1 MTVPQGLPILPGTY
15 RTSDHIK
22 IGDTSIAARSIFKE
36 QPMTRLLNA
45 NLHPWDSLLR
55 YARLT
60 IAGVR
65 DILRDTVKNYESN
78 GDTNQAAAIS
88 LYAIL
93 SIIPLFI
100 LTVLVAGKFFGT
112 YPNIQQEI
120 LEGIRE
126 LHPYF
131 SEDLLDQLGR
141 IDEKKNVL
149 GWVGIITLIW
159 FSSMIFSAI
168 ETAFNLIFRAK
179 SYRNY
184 IPSKLLAI
192 AMIPMMWA
200 VGIASVGVTSVTA
213 ILAQQPTIFKGE
225 ILIIHSFFFRYALP
239 YLITVLFFTIVYKV
253 IPPVRISWWSALIGS
268 AIFSVLMEMAKHF
281 FGWYVSHYTSY
292 NVIFGSL
299 QTVVILVI
307 WVFYMALILLFCAE
321 IISSY
326 QRRDMILLEKALLKP
341 GTDRAATDEQ
351 LFRKFGHIYPKE
363 EYIFKEG
370 DPGREMYYILNGR
383 VRLEKRAGQVKKV
396 IAELE
401 PGAYFGEMSALIDAP
416 RTASAIASEAC
427 HLAAIDGDTFRHLI
441 RESGEMSLF
450 MLKEFSRRIKNTNAA
465 LEELTQEWIK
475 LMAVLY
481 FFKEWPLEAGRIP
494 AVELAGYTGKDPIDI
509 AEVLKDLRDEGV
521 IVLQEG
527 QVTGFIKEKAW
538 DILSRHVFG

>member
-1 MTVPQGLPILPGTY
+1 
-15 RTSDHIK
+15 
-22 IGDTSIAARSIFKE
+22 
-36 QPMTRLLNA
+36 MTRLYNV
-45 NLHPWDSLLR
+45 NLHPLDSLLR
-55 YARLT
+55 HARLT
-60 IAGVR
+60 VAGVR

-78 GDTNQAAAIS
+78 GDTNQAAAIA

-100 LTVLVAGKFFGT
+100 LTILMAGQFFGT
-112 YPNIQQEI
+112 YPNVQHDIT
-120 LEGIRE
+120 EGIRK
-126 LHPYF
+126 LYPYF
-131 SEDLLDQLGR
+131 AGDLLDQLGR

-159 FSSMIFSAI
+159 FSSMIFGAI

-184 IPSKLLAI
+184 VLSKLLAL

-239 YLITVLFFTIVYKV
+239 YLVTVLFFTIVYKV

-268 AIFSVLMEMAKHF
+268 AIFSALMEMAKHF
-281 FGWYVSHYTSY
+281 FGWYVSNYTSY
-292 NVIFGSL
+292 DVIFGSL

-307 WVFYMALILLFCAE
+307 WVFFMALILLLCAE
-321 IISSY
+321 IISSF

-341 GTDRAATDEQ
+341 GEDRAATDER
-351 LFRKFGHIYPKE
+351 LFRKFGRIYPKE
-363 EYIFKEG
+363 EYIFREG
-370 DPGREMYYILNGR
+370 DAGREMYYIFNGR
-383 VRLEKRAGQVKKV
+383 VRLEKRTGQVKKV

-416 RTASAIASEAC
+416 RAASAIASEAC

-450 MLKEFSRRIKNTNAA
+450 MLKEFSRRIKTMNAA

-481 FFKEWPLEAGRIP
+481 FFKEWPLKAGQTP

-509 AEVLKDLRDEGV
+509 DEVLKDLRDEGV

-538 DILSRHVFG
+538 DLLSRHVFG

>member
-1 MTVPQGLPILPGTY
+1 
-15 RTSDHIK
+15 
-22 IGDTSIAARSIFKE
+22 
-36 QPMTRLLNA
+36 MTRLFNV
-45 NLHPWDSLLR
+45 NLHPLDSLLR
-55 YARLT
+55 HPRLAVAA
-60 IAGVR
+60 IR
-65 DILRDTVKNYESN
+65 DILRDAVKNYGSN
-78 GDTNQAAAIS
+78 GDTNQAAAIA

-100 LTVLVAGKFFGT
+100 LTMLMAGQFFGS
-112 YPNIQQEI
+112 YPNIQHDI
-120 LEGIRE
+120 TEGIRG

-131 SEDLLDQLGR
+131 SGDLLDQLGR
-141 IDEKKNVL
+141 IDEKQSVL

-159 FSSMIFSAI
+159 FSSMIFGAI
-168 ETAFNLIFRAK
+168 ETAFNLIFRTK

-184 IPSKLLAI
+184 IVSKLLAI

-239 YLITVLFFTIVYKV
+239 YLVTVLFFTIVYKV
-253 IPPVRISWWSALIGS
+253 IPPVRISWWNALIGS
-268 AIFSVLMEMAKHF
+268 AIFSALMEMAKHF
-281 FGWYVSHYTSY
+281 FGWYVSNYTSY

-307 WVFYMALILLFCAE
+307 WVFYVALILLFCAE
-321 IISSY
+321 IISSF
-326 QRRDMILLEKALLKP
+326 QRRDKVLLEKALLKP
-341 GTDRAATDEQ
+341 GKDRATTDER
-351 LFRKFGHIYPKE
+351 LFRKFGRIYTKE
-363 EYIFKEG
+363 QYIFKEG

-396 IAELE
+396 LAELE

-475 LMAVLY
+475 LMVVLY
-481 FFKEWPLEAGRIP
+481 FFKEWPLKAGQTP
-494 AVELAGYTGKDPIDI
+494 ATELAGYTGKDPVDID
-509 AEVLKDLRDEGV
+509 EVLKDLRDEGV

-538 DILSRHVFG
+538 DLLSRHVFG

>member
-1 MTVPQGLPILPGTY
+1 MTHL
-15 RTSDHIK
+15 
-22 IGDTSIAARSIFKE
+22 F
-36 QPMTRLLNA
+36 NA
-45 NLHPWDSLLR
+45 TLHPLDSLLR
-55 YARLT
+55 HPRL
-60 IAGVR
+60 AVAAVR
-65 DILRDTVKNYESN
+65 DILRDAVKNYEGN
-78 GDTNQAAAIS
+78 GDTNQAAAIA

-100 LTVLVAGKFFGT
+100 LTMLMAGQFFGS
-112 YPNIQQEI
+112 YPNIQHDI
-120 LEGIRE
+120 TEGIRG
-126 LHPYF
+126 LHPYL
-131 SEDLLDQLGR
+131 SGDLLDQLGR
-141 IDEKKNVL
+141 IDEKQSVL
-149 GWVGIITLIW
+149 GWVGIATLIW
-159 FSSMIFSAI
+159 FSAMIFGAI

-179 SYRNY
+179 AHRNY
-184 IPSKLLAI
+184 IVSKLLAI
-192 AMIPMMWA
+192 GMIPMGWA
-200 VGIASVGVTSVTA
+200 VGIASIVVTSVAA

-225 ILIIHSFFFRYALP
+225 ILILHGFFFRYILP
-239 YLITVLFFTIVYKV
+239 YLVTVSFFTIVYKV
-253 IPPVRISWWSALIGS
+253 IPHVRISWWSALIGS
-268 AIFSVLMEMAKHF
+268 AIFSALMEMAKHF
-281 FGWYVSHYTSY
+281 FGWYVSNYTSY

-321 IISSY
+321 IISSF
-326 QRRDMILLEKALLKP
+326 QRRDMILLENALLKP
-341 GTDRAATDEQ
+341 GKDRVATDER

-363 EYIFKEG
+363 QYIFREG

-396 IAELE
+396 LAELD

-416 RTASAIASEAC
+416 RTASAIASEDC

-465 LEELTQEWIK
+465 LEELTHEWIK

-481 FFKEWPLEAGRIP
+481 FFKEWPLKAGQAP
-494 AVELAGYTGKDPIDI
+494 AAELAGYTGKDPVDIDD
-509 AEVLKDLRDEGV
+509 VFKDLQDEGV

-538 DILSRHVFG
+538 DLLSRHVFG

>member
-1 MTVPQGLPILPGTY
+1 
-15 RTSDHIK
+15 
-22 IGDTSIAARSIFKE
+22 
-36 QPMTRLLNA
+36 MTRLFNA
-45 NLHPWDSLLR
+45 NLHPLDSLLR
-55 YARLT
+55 RAQLT
-60 IAGVR
+60 VAGVR
-65 DILRDTVKNYESN
+65 DMLWDAIKNYESN
-78 GDTNQAAAIS
+78 GDTNQAAAIA

-100 LTVLVAGKFFGT
+100 LTVLMAGQFFGS
-112 YPNIQQEI
+112 YQNIQQEI
-120 LEGIRE
+120 IEGIQE

-131 SEDLLDQLGR
+131 SGDLLDQLGR
-141 IDEKKNVL
+141 IDEKQSVL
-149 GWVGIITLIW
+149 GWIGIITLIW
-159 FSSMIFSAI
+159 FSSMIFGAI

-184 IPSKLLAI
+184 IISKLLALS
-192 AMIPMMWA
+192 MIPMMWT
-200 VGIASVGVTSVTA
+200 VGVASVVVTYLAA
-213 ILAQQPTIFKGE
+213 ILAQQPTIFKSE
-225 ILIIHSFFFRYALP
+225 ILILHGFFFRYVLP
-239 YLITVLFFTIVYKV
+239 YLVTVSFFTIVYKV
-253 IPPVRISWWSALIGS
+253 IPPVKISWWNALIGS
-268 AIFSVLMEMAKHF
+268 AIFSALMEMAKHF
-281 FGWYVSHYTSY
+281 FSWYVSNYTSY

-307 WVFYMALILLFCAE
+307 WVFYVALILLFCAE
-321 IISSY
+321 IISSF
-326 QRRDMILLEKALLKP
+326 QRRDLILLEKAMLKP
-341 GTDRAATDEQ
+341 GKDRAATDER
-351 LFRKFGHIYPKE
+351 LFRTFGRIYPKDQ
-363 EYIFKEG
+363 YIFKEG

-396 IAELE
+396 LADLE

-416 RTASAIASEAC
+416 RTASAIANEDC

-481 FFKEWPLEAGRIP
+481 FFKEWPLKAGQTP
-494 AVELAGYTGKDPIDI
+494 AAELAGYTGRDQVDID
-509 AEVLKDLRDEGV
+509 EVLKDLRDEGV

-538 DILSRHVFG
+538 DLLSRHVFG